1 MNQISY
7 HALVFL
13 FICTLGVEREP
24 IGSYNVDG
32 RRRQSQQLE
41 KDFQAT
47 NQMKNQT
54 KCSQT

>member
-1 MNQISY
+1 MFSS
-7 HALVFL
+7 L
-13 FICTLGVEREP
+13 FAILEEREP

-47 NQMKNQT
+47 NQI
-54 KCSQT
+54 

>member
-1 MNQISY
+1 MLLFSY
-7 HALVFL
+7 LL
-13 FICTLGVEREP
+13 SLLEEREP

-47 NQMKNQT
+47 NHMKSQS